1 MDAAAA
7 PQSPLATR
15 TVVNRDGEAL
25 LIEHFIDAAEAATLS
40 RQLQAEL
47 SWQTETLVLYG
58 REITVPRRVSWVGD
72 PGATYTYSGVLHEP
86 LPWSPLL
93 ANLRARIQS
102 CTGYDFNS
110 VLANLYQ
117 DGMDSMG
124 WHADKERELGH
135 NPVIASLSFGAERM
149 FKLRHNKSGDTVEM
163 YLPSGSLLL
172 MRGALQHHWRHCLP
186 KMRGVTAP
194 RVNLT
199 FRYIYPA

>member
-110 VLANLYQ
+110 VLANLYR

>member
-7 PQSPLATR
+7 PQSRLATR

-110 VLANLYQ
+110 VLANLYR